1 MEKNYQNCKLIR
13 NTIDTYLYEMACLFT
28 NLGTDSSPEEVKAAY
43 EKEQEFIDKIAQLD
57 ENKAN
62 SLRSSY

>member
-13 NTIDTYLYEMACLFT
+13 NTIDIYLYEMACLFT

-43 EKEQEFIDKIAQLD
+43 EKEQEFIEKIAELD

>member
-13 NTIDTYLYEMACLFT
+13 LQVDTLLQEMASLFT
-28 NLGTDSSPEEVKAAY
+28 NLGIDSSPEEVKAAY
-43 EKEQEFIDKIAQLD
+43 EKEKELIERIAQLD
-57 ENKAN
+57 EGKAD

>member
-13 NTIDTYLYEMACLFT
+13 LKVDTLLQEMASLFT

-43 EKEQEFIDKIAQLD
+43 EKEKELIERIAQLD
-57 ENKAN
+57 ESKAD